1 MYPSELGRIA
11 FLSTNTGKVIV
22 HNFMLDP
29 IVKLISEDDNI
40 SHAIEA
46 ATLAGVTFMKYTPG
60 EGEKELGGHYDDI
73 RVLLDHKDDDKST
86 PVINVESQQGEAE
99 SQKNDVGDEQNAE
112 PMPEEEDGFSTESS
126 ERSDTASSKSRD
138 TADSVSSGED
148 SAENDDGESGEDC
161 KAVKGA
167 ESGDMSIAK
176 VTACLYL

>member
-1 MYPSELGRIA
+1 MYPSELGRTA
-11 FLSTNTGKVIV
+11 FLSTDTGKVIV
-22 HNFMLDP
+22 HNFMHDP

-60 EGEKELGGHYDDI
+60 VGEKELGGHYDDI

-112 PMPEEEDGFSTESS
+112 PMEEEDGFSTES
-126 ERSDTASSKSRD
+126 SDTASSKSRD

>member
-112 PMPEEEDGFSTESS
+112 PMEEEDGFSTESS

>member
-1 MYPSELGRIA
+1 M
-11 FLSTNTGKVIV
+11 IV

-40 SHAIEA
+40 SHAIKA

-73 RVLLDHKDDDKST
+73 RVLDHKDDDKSM

-112 PMPEEEDGFSTESS
+112 AEQMDGSSTESS
-126 ERSDTASSKSRD
+126 ESSDTASSKSRD
-138 TADSVSSGED
+138 TVDSVSSGED
-148 SAENDDGESGEDC
+148 SAENDDGESGKDC
-161 KAVKGA
+161 KEVKGA
-167 ESGDMSIAK
+167 ESRDMSIAK
-176 VTACLYL
+176 VTACLLISKLV